1 MATIADLTS
10 LGQFQH
16 AKGGH
21 PSGTRTV
28 DPGLF
33 GLKADAETR
42 RIARMSITLIPSE
55 DFGLVDGA
63 VRRMYGILDRYAID
77 VPMDKSLRLRLVPNG
92 RLEEFNEEMDAALE
106 TYKQSCEEF
115 LTDYPRI
122 VSDNREKVKD
132 RLLKFHRDNVKGR
145 DGALSEGAFEVALG
159 RWLNDAYMSVER
171 FKEKMYFDWGGLEIR
186 LKGRQ
191 GEDRPANQV
200 MEAMAQGLREE
211 ARDRIGKI
219 ATLIMEGK
227 RLGNSSLDSAKRD
240 LVNMLEKNVLGDEA
254 LGKALDK
261 AVDILGSKDAN
272 FVKTQKT
279 QVTRDLR
286 ELSAAIPALQ
296 NGEMEAM
303 VSALETGGRILED

>member
-1 MATIADLTS
+1 
-10 LGQFQH
+10 
-16 AKGGH
+16 
-21 PSGTRTV
+21 
-28 DPGLF
+28 
-33 GLKADAETR
+33 
-42 RIARMSITLIPSE
+42 MSITLIPSE

-63 VRRMYGILDRYAID
+63 VRRMYAILDRYAID

-92 RLEEFNEEMDAALE
+92 RLDEFNEEMDAALE
-106 TYKQSCEEF
+106 VYKQSCGEF
-115 LTDYPRI
+115 LKDYPRI
-122 VSDNREKVKD
+122 VEANREKVQY
-132 RLLKFHRDNVKGR
+132 RLLKFYRDNVKGR
-145 DGALSEGAFEVALG
+145 DGALSEETFETSLD
-159 RWLNDAYMSVER
+159 RWLDDAYMSVER

-211 ARDRIGKI
+211 ARGRIGKI
-219 ATLIMEGK
+219 VTLIMEGK
-227 RLGNSSLDSAKRD
+227 RLGNNSLDSAKRD
-240 LVNMLEKNVLGDEA
+240 LINMLEKNVLGDEA

-272 FVKTQKT
+272 FVKAQKGR
-279 QVTRDLR
+279 VARDLR
-286 ELSAAIPALQ
+286 DISAAIPALQ